1 MSSEKIAAIR
11 LTKRLS
17 VCVRTVRAFDTFAR
31 QTVVGWL
38 PSPNLNNCLC
48 FFLTSKIFLL
58 IKGNI
63 FELFILLCCNFMINF
78 TNDFFK
84 PYRISGLEG
93 MSDQGDFNSTD
104 ADAIIG
110 RTF

>member
-1 MSSEKIAAIR
+1 MR
-11 LTKRLS
+11 
-17 VCVRTVRAFDTFAR
+17 TFAR

-38 PSPNLNNCLC
+38 PSPNLNNYLC
-48 FFLTSKIFLL
+48 FFLTSKILAI

-63 FELFILLCCNFMINF
+63 FELFILFCCNFAINF
-78 TNDFFK
+78 TNVFFK

-93 MSDQGDFNSTD
+93 MSEQGNLNSTD
-104 ADAIIG
+104 ADAIID